1 MWHKVAE
8 PSVNL
13 KSSKGGDRG
22 TISGGPSRYS
32 RYAIIV
38 DADYQ
43 AREFVIW
50 FQNFINDQG
59 VVDGDK
65 SIRLPWKEADPWAF
79 VAWNHDGTL
88 KIMFKQYQSPDQGN
102 HRRFGVYN
110 TGYYSED

>member
-43 AREFVIW
+43 AREFIRASAAT
-50 FQNFINDQG
+50 FAHLASCTPLND
-59 VVDGDK
+59 
-65 SIRLPWKEADPWAF
+65 
-79 VAWNHDGTL
+79 
-88 KIMFKQYQSPDQGN
+88 
-102 HRRFGVYN
+102 
-110 TGYYSED
+110 